1 MTMTTNGLAIRTPD
15 DLERIAKMAV
25 SSGLCRVK
33 RWEEAAFLL
42 ATGGELGLSPM
53 QSLRGIYVVN
63 GTPVLSAD
71 LLVAIVRRS
80 GLCDW
85 WRVDESTAERC
96 TITTQRKGEPT
107 PASKTWT
114 LADAKRAGVT
124 GKQVWSQYPA
134 AMLRHRC
141 AADLVREQYPD
152 VALGLYDPEELG
164 GEPQARDA
172 EPVVVAPPL
181 TPRGPSARELNA
193 LGVEHPQRAPL
204 AEAPAVDPERE
215 AIQQETDAPAYTEAV
230 DAIELPGEAVAV
242 WMKHRDAILALS
254 ADDQKSARQYLAA
267 RVAHVGKMAPKA
279 AALWLAKAIKEEDA
293 RRAAAEGKS
302 SDAAA

>member
-1 MTMTTNGLAIRTPD
+1 MTTNGLAIRTPD

-152 VALGLYDPEELG
+152 VALGLYDPEEFG
-164 GEPQARDA
+164 GEPQVRD
-172 EPVVVAPPL
+172 EQPIVTAPPMVPAYDL
-181 TPRGPSARELNA
+181 RTLGIEQPPRTLA
-193 LGVEHPQRAPL
+193 APV
-204 AEAPAVDPERE
+204 AVDPERE

-242 WMKHRDAILALS
+242 WMKHRDAIGALS

-267 RVAHVGKMAPKA
+267 RVAHVGQMAPKA
-279 AALWLAKAIKEEDA
+279 ATLWLAKAIKEEDA
-293 RRAAAEGKS
+293 RRAEVSA
-302 SDAAA
+302 

>member
-1 MTMTTNGLAIRTPD
+1 MTTNGLAIRTPD

-152 VALGLYDPEELG
+152 VALGLYDPEEFG
-164 GEPQARDA
+164 GEPQVRD
-172 EPVVVAPPL
+172 EQPIVTAPPMVPAYDL
-181 TPRGPSARELNA
+181 RTLGIEQPPRTLA
-193 LGVEHPQRAPL
+193 APV
-204 AEAPAVDPERE
+204 AVDPERE

-242 WMKHRDAILALS
+242 WMKHRDAIGALS

-293 RRAAAEGKS
+293 RRGAAEGKS